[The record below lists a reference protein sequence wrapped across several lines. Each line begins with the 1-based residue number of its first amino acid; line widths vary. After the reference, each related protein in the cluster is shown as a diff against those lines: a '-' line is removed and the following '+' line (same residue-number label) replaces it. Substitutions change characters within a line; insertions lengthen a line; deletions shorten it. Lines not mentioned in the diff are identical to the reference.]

1 MPRTIRQQSHT
12 VEGLVARSS
21 WFADGGAGV
30 WPSAIRNLIDAG
42 RDAGGPST
50 PVWPALLGE
59 MMGSLNRRSNGP
71 ASGEHQGHGAAADI
85 PDGLMVF
92 QHGYTLGLTN
102 SIVAAGANVPLTF
115 TITGPDNTPVT
126 EYQVTHDQLLHLI
139 AIRRDTTNFQHVH
152 PVLAGDGTWSV
163 PLDLS
168 RAGEWRIFADFAP
181 AGHEGSMT
189 LGVDLAV
196 TGMYKPQ
203 PLPPVLPIAE
213 VDGYTVS
220 MDGALMPGEP
230 VMLTLSVHKDAQPVT
245 DLQPYLAA
253 SDTWLSS
260 VSATWPICTFI
271 PMVSPVTAVPSQDPR
286 SSSTP
291 LLPVPAP
298 TVCSSIF
305 SMRVWSAPLHSR
317 LSPARGLADNGRAES
332 RRSGDR

>member
-1 MPRTIRQQSHT
+1 
-12 VEGLVARSS
+12 
-21 WFADGGAGV
+21 
-30 WPSAIRNLIDAG
+30 
-42 RDAGGPST
+42 
-50 PVWPALLGE
+50 
-59 MMGSLNRRSNGP
+59 
-71 ASGEHQGHGAAADI
+71 
-85 PDGLMVF
+85 MVF

-253 SDTWLSS
+253 YGHLVVLRVGDLAYLHVHPDGEPGDGRTEPGPEIIFH
-260 VSATWPICTFI
+260 ATAP
-271 PMVSPVTAVPSQDPR
+271 SPGTYRLFLDFQHEGVVRTASFTAVTGKR
-286 SSSTP
+286 
-291 LLPVPAP
+291 A
-298 TVCSSIF
+298 
-305 SMRVWSAPLHSR
+305 SR
-317 LSPARGLADNGRAES
+317 
-332 RRSGDR
+332 